1 MGNRMFFSIALA
13 TYNGS
18 RYLREQLDS
27 ILNQTLTDF
36 EVVVCDDS
44 STDDTL
50 QILQEYASKD
60 SRFKIHSNQNNLG
73 FKKNFEHI
81 LSLCNGEFI
90 AFCDQDDVWEANH
103 LEILYNNIGD
113 NDCIGANSLI
123 IDENGVS
130 QSKTLLE
137 YWPIHIMPQNENELF
152 QHELYSNVIQGT
164 ASLIRASLVKLA
176 LPIPDDIKYHDYWF
190 ALIAGCNN
198 KCKYISNV
206 VLKYRR
212 HSNNASEYQKFS
224 IWNAIKDLYKFSK
237 DRKGF
242 YQDSINMLNN
252 LMRQEN
258 VPSGK
263 KEIISEALKFYTN
276 LSERRNRISALCFYV
291 KNYNVITF
299 SKKMIWQL
307 FLYRCF
313 GILFFGIKG

>member
-1 MGNRMFFSIALA
+1 MEYNMLISIALA

-18 RYLREQLDS
+18 KYLREQLDS
-27 ILNQTLTDF
+27 ILPQSMENF
-36 EVVVCDDS
+36 EVVVCDDC

-60 SRFKIHSNQNNLG
+60 SRFKIFSNNSNLG

-81 LSLCNGEFI
+81 LSLCKGEFI
-90 AFCDQDDVWEANH
+90 AFCDQDDIWTPNH
-103 LEILYNNIGD
+103 LEILYNNIGN

-123 IDENGVS
+123 IDENGLS
-130 QSKTLLE
+130 QNKTLLE
-137 YWPIHIMPQNENELF
+137 YWPIHIMPKNGKELF

-164 ASLIRASLVKLA
+164 ASLIRASLIKQA
-176 LPIPDDIKYHDYWF
+176 LPIPDNIKYHDYWF
-190 ALIAGCNN
+190 ALVAGLNE
-198 KCKYISNV
+198 KCKYIGDV

-212 HSNNASEYQKFS
+212 HSNNASDYQKFT
-224 IWNAIKDLYKFSK
+224 IWNAIKDLYRFSR

-242 YQDSINMLNN
+242 YQDCVNLLNN
-252 LMRQEN
+252 LARQDKL
-258 VPSGK
+258 PSDK
-263 KEIISEALKFYTN
+263 QKLISDALEFYTN
-276 LSERRNRISALCFYV
+276 LSENKNRLSALRFYI

-299 SKKMIWQL
+299 SKKSIWQL

>member
-1 MGNRMFFSIALA
+1 MPPFISIALA

-18 RYLREQLDS
+18 KFLREQIDS
-27 ILNQTLTDF
+27 ILCQTIIDF
-36 EVVVCDDS
+36 EIVVCDDG
-44 STDDTL
+44 STDSTL

-60 SRFKIHSNQNNLG
+60 TRFKIFQNQHNLG

-81 LSLCNGEFI
+81 LSLCKGEFI
-90 AFCDQDDVWEANH
+90 AFCDQDDIWEPNH
-103 LEILYNNIGD
+103 LEILYKNIGD

-130 QSKTLLE
+130 QNKTLLE
-137 YWPIHIMPQNENELF
+137 YWPIHVMPQNEKELF

-164 ASLIRASLVKLA
+164 ASLIKASLVKQA
-176 LPIPDDIKYHDYWF
+176 LPIPDNIKYHDYWF

-198 KCKYISNV
+198 KCKYISDV

-212 HSNNASEYQKFS
+212 HSNNASEYQKFTV
-224 IWNAIKDLYKFSK
+224 WNAIKNLYRFSK

-242 YQDSINMLNN
+242 YQDSINLLNN
-252 LMRQEN
+252 LARLEKI
-258 VPSGK
+258 PSDK
-263 KEIISEALKFYTN
+263 QKLISDALDFYTN
-276 LSERRNRISALCFYV
+276 LSENKNRLSALRFYI

-299 SKKMIWQL
+299 SKKSIWQL

>member
-1 MGNRMFFSIALA
+1 MFISIALA

-18 RYLREQLDS
+18 KFLQEQLDS
-27 ILNQTLTDF
+27 ILAQSMENF
-36 EVVVCDDS
+36 EVVVCDDC

-60 SRFKIHSNQNNLG
+60 SRFKVFSNKSNLG

-90 AFCDQDDVWEANH
+90 AFCDQDDIWEPNH
-103 LEILYNNIGD
+103 LEILYKNIGD

-123 IDENGVS
+123 IDENGIS
-130 QSKTLLE
+130 QNKTLLE
-137 YWPIHIMPQNENELF
+137 YWPVHVMPQNGKELF

-164 ASLIRASLVKLA
+164 ASLIRASLIKQA
-176 LPIPDDIKYHDYWF
+176 LPIPDNIKYHDYWF
-190 ALIAGCNN
+190 ALVAGLNE
-198 KCKYISNV
+198 KCKYIGDV

-212 HSNNASEYQKFS
+212 HSNNASDYQKFT
-224 IWNAIKDLYKFSK
+224 IWNAIKDLYRFSK

-242 YQDSINMLNN
+242 YQDSLNLLNN
-252 LMRQEN
+252 LARHEKL
-258 VPSGK
+258 PSDK
-263 KEIISEALKFYTN
+263 QKLISDALEFYIN
-276 LSERRNRISALCFYV
+276 LSENKNRLSSLWFYI
-291 KNYNVITF
+291 KNYSVITF
-299 SKKMIWQL
+299 SKKSIWQL